1 MPVLH
6 QYKGKEEFY
15 ILTAINGAI
24 VTFQLNHEGRQR
36 LKGAGIEP
44 GDKFGRALLLDIY
57 RSGDAFT
64 HGTGAG
70 TTVEEI
76 DEGQM
81 IFDFSN
87 DPEPESLFPTCGE
100 CSSLN
105 DLHLVEL
112 KETEPA
118 ATILC
123 ASCRIKNSS
132 GIDTSIPLPLA
143 SRSVLNRL
151 FAMKNIHKLHKS
163 VMTYQNLLDAQFVN
177 RWETVA
183 RSKKQVQQTALF
195 DSLGENKLF

>member
-6 QYKGKEEFY
+6 QYKDNEEY
-15 ILTAINGAI
+15 YVKTAIGGAI
-24 VTFQLNHEGRQR
+24 ITFQLTSEGRQR
-36 LKGAGIEP
+36 LKSAGIDP

-57 RSGDAFT
+57 RSGDAYT

-70 TTVEEI
+70 STVEEI

-81 IFDFSN
+81 TFDFSN

-100 CSSLN
+100 CLSLN
-105 DLHLVEL
+105 DLHLVEV
-112 KETEPA
+112 KAAEST

-123 ASCRIKNSS
+123 AACRAKNSTA
-132 GIDTSIPLPLA
+132 IDTSIPLPLA

-151 FAMKNIHKLHKS
+151 LTMKNIHNLHKS

-177 RWETVA
+177 RWEAVA

-195 DSLGENKLF
+195 DSPGENKLF

>member
-15 ILTAINGAI
+15 VLTAIGGSI
-24 VTFQLNHEGRQR
+24 VTFQLTREGRQR
-36 LKGAGIEP
+36 LNGAGIEP

-64 HGTGAG
+64 HGSGAG
-70 TTVEEI
+70 GTVEEI

-81 IFDFSN
+81 TFDFSN
-87 DPEPESLFPTCGE
+87 DPEPESLFPTCGV

-112 KETEPA
+112 KEAEPTA
-118 ATILC
+118 SILC
-123 ASCRIKNSS
+123 GACRENNASC
-132 GIDTSIPLPLA
+132 IDTSIPLPLA
-143 SRSVLNRL
+143 SRTVLNRL
-151 FAMKNIHKLHKS
+151 LAMKGIHTLHKS
-163 VMTYQNLLDAQFVN
+163 VVTYQNLLDAQFAN

-183 RSKKQVQQTALF
+183 RNKKPAQQSALF
-195 DSLGENKLF
+195 DSSGNGGLF